1 MKNFFSFFNLEFQQ
15 LSQTEM
21 TYAVFEHWSSVCSS
35 VFWPEGERAG
45 SPKLSILLSFYCLLV
60 VRKKVEI
67 PAQNQ
72 LPWVFLPFPFL
83 WLWGWGWTG
92 DLGKMGDFQVKVCV
106 LVGDICFKS
115 LGNT

>member
-15 LSQTEM
+15 LSQSEM

-72 LPWVFLPFPFL
+72 LPWVFLSFL
-83 WLWGWGWTG
+83 FLSCGYG
-92 DLGKMGDFQVKVCV
+92 
-106 LVGDICFKS
+106 VGGG
-115 LGNT
+115 LET